1 MRSGRLLNLA
11 AIMAT
16 VLFTAAGI
24 TGIAGAVPE
33 SGLSDLK
40 TRNGSGSSYTATMG
54 YYVDEIKKATD
65 SCYTEADD
73 ADDADNAV
81 NEGSDMTEHAAA
93 EMAPSMNAAGGL
105 GNGQISLLAGG
116 YCSWRSNSWSASYN
130 GSNLIFSFNVEFYA
144 NGNSNVSYYPRYTFG
159 YSESSNMPSN
169 ILDCTST
176 SNDAS
181 KVRSS
186 CGTISFSEYVRNR
199 GLSGERYLK
208 MVGTITVDPD
218 YVDNF
223 TGGRFRSVGGGWGDD
238 WMAYDASN
246 ITVSNFETASKQ
258 AQCGHVSWSYTSNG
272 AGGHKAVCSS
282 CGYQKNESH
291 SMSGGK
297 CSKCGYVSNIS
308 LTIRYV
314 MTGRTETETIQIAP
328 GASYQP
334 KSFTGY
340 RKPAGI
346 TAPQSD
352 KTIDIVMVPIVYTLT
367 DGEYTYSIK
376 YDESF
381 QLPVKEPKGYEH
393 TAYRVEGVS

>member
-1 MRSGRLLNLA
+1 M
-11 AIMAT
+11 
-16 VLFTAAGI
+16 
-24 TGIAGAVPE
+24 
-33 SGLSDLK
+33 
-40 TRNGSGSSYTATMG
+40 
-54 YYVDEIKKATD
+54 
-65 SCYTEADD
+65 
-73 ADDADNAV
+73 
-81 NEGSDMTEHAAA
+81 
-93 EMAPSMNAAGGL
+93 
-105 GNGQISLLAGG
+105 
-116 YCSWRSNSWSASYN
+116 
-130 GSNLIFSFNVEFYA
+130 
-144 NGNSNVSYYPRYTFG
+144 
-159 YSESSNMPSN
+159 
-169 ILDCTST
+169 
-176 SNDAS
+176 
-181 KVRSS
+181 
-186 CGTISFSEYVRNR
+186 
-199 GLSGERYLK
+199 
-208 MVGTITVDPD
+208 
-218 YVDNF
+218 
-223 TGGRFRSVGGGWGDD
+223 
-238 WMAYDASN
+238 
-246 ITVSNFETASKQ
+246 
-258 AQCGHVSWSYTSNG
+258 
-272 AGGHKAVCSS
+272 CSS

-340 RKPAGI
+340 GKPAGI